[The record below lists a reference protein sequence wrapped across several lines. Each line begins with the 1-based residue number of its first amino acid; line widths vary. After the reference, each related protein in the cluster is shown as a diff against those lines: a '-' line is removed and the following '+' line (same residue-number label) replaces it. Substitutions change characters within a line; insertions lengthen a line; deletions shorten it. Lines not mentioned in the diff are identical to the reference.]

1 MSQSRN
7 AYRAERPLTARS
19 LVASTLLG
27 THPPVLPGR
36 VLVRLGELFGIA
48 EGTTRVALS
57 RMVAAGELEAEDG
70 RYRLVGAALLA
81 RQAAQERG
89 RVVPRKKW
97 QGEWVMAVILADRR
111 DAPERAALRTS
122 AMTLGLAELR
132 QGVWMRPDN
141 FEWSRQIG
149 TATGDAYAVVDAQC
163 AWMTVVRTGDGS
175 DLARQLWDLDSWANA
190 ATGLIADMRR
200 TRLSLDRGGFDAIP
214 RAFVTSAA
222 VLRLFRADP
231 LLPGA
236 LLPASWP
243 GDGLRTTYR
252 DYDVA
257 LRALLRAFF
266 MPTPD
271 PPSAPGGHARTRS
284 RPGPR
289 SAGA

>member
-7 AYRAERPLTARS
+7 ASREERPLTSRS

-70 RYRLVGAALLA
+70 RYRLVGPALLA
-81 RQAAQERG
+81 RQATQERG

-97 QGEWVMAVILADRR
+97 NGQWVMAVILADRR
-111 DAPERAALRTS
+111 DAPERAALRSS
-122 AMTLGLAELR
+122 AVTLGLAELR

-141 FEWSRQIG
+141 LDWDRQLG

-163 AWMTVVRTGDGS
+163 AWMTVTPTGDGS
-175 DLARQLWDLDSWANA
+175 ALARQLWDLDSWATA
-190 ATGLIADMRR
+190 ATRLITEMRR
-200 TRLSLDRGGFDAIP
+200 TRLSLDRNGFDAIP

-222 VLRLFRADP
+222 VLRLFRGDP

-236 LLPASWP
+236 LLPARWP
-243 GDGLRTTYR
+243 GDALRERYR

-257 LRALLRAFF
+257 LRTLLRAFF

-271 PPSAPGGHARTRS
+271 PPSGPDGRARTRS
-284 RPGPR
+284 RPEPR
-289 SAGA
+289 